1 MPVSCPVTRIG
12 WHLQLRTSEWQLKV
26 WGVDG
31 TLSSLTPINR
41 NRSWGRGC
49 PDREAEETPGVTEDL
64 RWVQELIL

>member
-31 TLSSLTPINR
+31 TLSSLTPIGIGVGEEAAQI
-41 NRSWGRGC
+41 GRQ
-49 PDREAEETPGVTEDL
+49 RKH
-64 RWVQELIL
+64 QESRKI